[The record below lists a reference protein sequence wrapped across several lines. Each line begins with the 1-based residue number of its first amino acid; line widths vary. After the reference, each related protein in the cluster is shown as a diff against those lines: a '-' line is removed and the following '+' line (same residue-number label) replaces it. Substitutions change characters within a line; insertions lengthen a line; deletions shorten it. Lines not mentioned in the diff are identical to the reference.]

1 LCAAAG
7 AQGKLQGRL
16 LEFAM
21 PQPVDECLALMG
33 DAMCSA
39 NGGERASAVLG
50 VYARAVSD
58 GDVRSLPPPVLGSVG
73 GYRVFGV

>member
-1 LCAAAG
+1 MCIRA

-33 DAMCSA
+33 DAMCA
-39 NGGERASAVLG
+39 TQGPRKTAVLG
-50 VYARAVSD
+50 VYARGVSD
-58 GDVRSLPPPVLGSVG
+58 GDVRAHTLVYVSC
-73 GYRVFGV
+73 